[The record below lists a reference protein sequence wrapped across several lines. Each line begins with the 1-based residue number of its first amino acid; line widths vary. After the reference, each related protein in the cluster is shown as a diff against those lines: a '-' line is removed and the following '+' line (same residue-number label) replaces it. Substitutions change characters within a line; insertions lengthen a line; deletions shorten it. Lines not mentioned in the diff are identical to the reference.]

1 MSPSSSKAA
10 SGSFA
15 LWTCVK
21 VVVAAILVFILAR
34 IVIPDLVDAH
44 DTTLLLAAIACGV
57 VAIAIVVGAAVSIR
71 RSYLRLRSR
80 GGANLIEAS
89 K

>member
-1 MSPSSSKAA
+1 MSPSRSKAA
-10 SGSFA
+10 GGFA

-44 DTTLLLAAIACGV
+44 DTALLLLAVVCGV
-57 VAIAIVVGAAVSIR
+57 LALVIVIGAAVSIR
-71 RSYLRLRSR
+71 RSYLRLRR
-80 GGANLIEAS
+80 AGGSLPAIHP
-89 K
+89 

>member
-1 MSPSSSKAA
+1 VSPSRSKAA

-21 VVVAAILVFILAR
+21 VVVAATLVFVLAR

-44 DTTLLLAAIACGV
+44 DTTRLILAIACGV
-57 VAIAIVVGAAVSIR
+57 LAIAIVVAAAISIR
-71 RSYLRLRSR
+71 RSYRRLRR
-80 GGANLIEAS
+80 TGANLPATNS
-89 K
+89 